1 MTPDDYFAALAPAQ
15 RSALESLRATIRTV
29 TSDLVERR
37 SSGAPFF
44 WYRGRRALGLGAARG
59 HLSVYLMHGRVL
71 EQLRDELAGFE
82 VSSTVIRFASDRPLP
97 AALIRRLV
105 KARLAE
111 IDEAL
116 RR

>member
-29 TSDLVERR
+29 TSDLVERM
-37 SSGAPFF
+37 SNGAPFF
-44 WYRGRRALGLGAARG
+44 WYRGRRALGLGAAKG
-59 HLSVYLMHGRVL
+59 HLSVFLMHGRVP

-82 VSSTVIRFASDRPLP
+82 VSSTVIRFASHRPLP
-97 AALIRRLV
+97 AALVRRLV